1 MRPGSA
7 LLEGDVSI
15 GTFSN
20 VTWKEA
26 VVYAREVSIR
36 KVNHC
41 PLCFI
46 CPQRVMQGAEIIITD
61 QNKIFSIHF
70 DQPTALN

>member
-1 MRPGSA
+1 M
-7 LLEGDVSI
+7 
-15 GTFSN
+15 
-20 VTWKEA
+20 
-26 VVYAREVSIR
+26 VYAREVSIR